1 VTPVRKILALAFL
14 AISTA
19 ALADPPAN
27 TIMKVAPPP
36 PDAKR
41 LCMLRIEIETAQL
54 GHLGSALT
62 LDAAQKPLFEAW
74 RKIHLDVVRAL
85 PCPSPRTGLDVPAP
99 QRLENQ
105 ITLLSANLDALRR
118 EQPATD
124 ALYAALNPSQR
135 AIFDAPKQGVPPGEA
150 AKPDATPAHP

>member
-1 VTPVRKILALAFL
+1 MRNILALAFL
-14 AISTA
+14 TISTA

-27 TIMKVAPPP
+27 TIMKVAPPNETA
-36 PDAKR
+36 DAKR
-41 LCMLRIEIETAQL
+41 LCAMRIEIETAQL
-54 GHLGSALT
+54 GHLGGTLT

-135 AIFDAPKQGVPPGEA
+135 AIFDAPKQGVPPGQA
-150 AKPDATPAHP
+150 AKPDAPHP